1 MSNLILPFLPENLE
15 SLHGH
20 EQEIHTKAILYI
32 NSQSVLKE
40 HLELI
45 QECLNVLYGML
56 TVHQQRTD
64 DELTLQ
70 YLGIRMFNTVVASTK
85 LLLIGYYQV
94 SFAVQRDLLETG
106 FLLDYFASFPQQ
118 VSLWKQATDEQLE
131 RDFSPVVIR
140 KALDNRDKAQGRKRK
155 EIYKRLCKY
164 ASHPSYP
171 GFKLV
176 APKGL
181 GEIGP
186 FYDEKYL
193 GSSLGELVLRAP
205 YFVLIF
211 LTYFKQLPSNFLKP
225 HTQFLIKY
233 KSWAQKYL
241 KADLSH
247 IDIESVEQLLQLL

>member
-1 MSNLILPFLPENLE
+1 MSNLILPFLPQNLE
-15 SLHGH
+15 SLHEH
-20 EQEIHTKAILYI
+20 ERETHSKAVLYI
-32 NSQSVLKE
+32 NSQSGLKA

-45 QECLNVLYGML
+45 QEGLNVLYDML
-56 TVHQQRTD
+56 TVHRQRTD

-70 YLGIRMFNTVVASTK
+70 YLGIRMFNTVVASLK
-85 LLLIGYYQV
+85 LLLAGYYQV

-118 VSLWKQATDEQLE
+118 VTLWKQATDEQLE
-131 RDFSPVVIR
+131 RDFRPSVIR
-140 KALDNRDKAQGRKRK
+140 EALDNQDKVWGRKRK

-193 GSSLGELVLRAP
+193 SSSLGELVLRAP

-211 LTYFKQLPSNFLKP
+211 LTHFKQLPSEFLKP
-225 HTQFLIKY
+225 HTQFLVRY
-233 KSWAQKYL
+233 KSWAEKYL
-241 KADLSH
+241 KTDLSH
-247 IDIESVEQLLQLL
+247 VDIESAEQLLQLL